1 MLDLE
6 LEAVSSL
13 TNLKKLR
20 VLYDLGVRPEHFKE
34 PVFASAVEWAF
45 EYVKADGWQTPP
57 TPDSLVKMFPSIVL
71 NEPKESVT
79 WLAEEL
85 KKDYMK
91 RNLQR
96 AMLDLAGDLKSDP
109 INAAKAVYN
118 TAWRLSTN
126 VQDRTHDSKFSETSG
141 DRVNRYKQ
149 RELAAKEGAILGTPI
164 GFEEIDRFTNGITDG
179 ELAVVAGYAKAG
191 KTWVGLNAAARNA
204 QAGKSVLFVTLELS
218 IQDIEDRIDAI
229 LSEASYSALM
239 AGTLSQEDKGKISDL
254 YTKVSDLG
262 EIYIEKLG
270 TGDRTVS
277 YICRRARDLDVDLVV
292 IDQLSFMEDSD
303 GNPVD
308 GDWRLMNDVV
318 SSLKV
323 EISRPDARNLPCIL
337 MAQMNR
343 GSIATRH
350 GRGDMST
357 LAGTSGLERASD
369 IVYGISQSR
378 QEKLNSSAT
387 LEILGSRRTGIKGWV
402 IRRQLETHTEMKVL
416 REREEDADE

>member
-1 MLDLE
+1 M
-6 LEAVSSL
+6 
-13 TNLKKLR
+13 
-20 VLYDLGVRPEHFKE
+20 
-34 PVFASAVEWAF
+34 
-45 EYVKADGWQTPP
+45 
-57 TPDSLVKMFPSIVL
+57 
-71 NEPKESVT
+71 
-79 WLAEEL
+79 
-85 KKDYMK
+85 
-91 RNLQR
+91 
-96 AMLDLAGDLKSDP
+96 
-109 INAAKAVYN
+109 
-118 TAWRLSTN
+118 
-126 VQDRTHDSKFSETSG
+126 
-141 DRVNRYKQ
+141 
-149 RELAAKEGAILGTPI
+149 
-164 GFEEIDRFTNGITDG
+164 
-179 ELAVVAGYAKAG
+179 
-191 KTWVGLNAAARNA
+191 
-204 QAGKSVLFVTLELS
+204 TLELS